1 MFVHLNTL
9 GDSDIEATSID
20 GVRYYYPPGASGPMP
35 SITSVTS
42 FYNRKVFAQW
52 RKRVGEEE
60 ANKVT
65 TVATRRGTDFHE
77 VCEQYLM
84 NIPLS
89 EIDML
94 PTCLLY
100 TSDAADE

>member
-1 MFVHLNTL
+1 MISSSPVLMV
-9 GDSDIEATSID
+9 SDTIIHQE
-20 GVRYYYPPGASGPMP
+20 ASGPMP

-65 TVATRRGTDFHE
+65 TVATRRGTNFHE

-84 NIPLS
+84 NVPLS

-94 PTCLLY
+94 PTTKALFL
-100 TSDAADE
+100 TAKGQN